1 MKKRLIVYVAVL
13 ALIVLSTTLAAGC
26 TSTEGSAEAVGG
38 QDHVQVSDGTLAI
51 DRVGIVPWGPSLSR
65 VVARVQ
71 NTSPDVSLVRGTYSA
86 TLFDSKDM
94 VLGND
99 TGAMAPLYPG
109 QSRWFASAAIAPGM
123 ISPPHRADFRLSGMR
138 WQKIAAQDVPTLSM
152 MQSNYIPVTATDAK
166 ATGIVHYTGKQTN
179 VRIAITAVTMT
190 VRKTPVEA
198 ATTILENLPPGD
210 YPFEMTFLRGGGAPP
225 DFRQMEVTAC
235 LLPE

>member
-1 MKKRLIVYVAVL
+1 MKKRLIVSVAVL
-13 ALIVLSTTLAAGC
+13 AIIVLASTLTAGC
-26 TSTEGSAEAVGG
+26 KTAEKSAEAIGG
-38 QDHVQVSDGTLAI
+38 EDQARVSDGTLAI
-51 DRVGIVPWGPSLSR
+51 DQVGIVPWGPTMSR

-71 NTSPDVSLVRGTYSA
+71 NTSPDVTMVRGTYSA

-109 QSRWFASAAIAPGM
+109 QQRWFASAAVAPGM
-123 ISPPHRADFRLSGMR
+123 VTPPHRADFRVSGMK
-138 WQKIAAQDVPTLSM
+138 WQKIAPSDRPTLTM
-152 MQSNYIPVTATDAK
+152 VQSNYIPISDTDAK

-179 VRIAITAVTMT
+179 VRIALTAVTMT

-198 ATTILENLPPGD
+198 TTTILENLPPGD
-210 YPFEMTFLRGGGAPP
+210 YPFEMTFLRSGGAPP
-225 DFRQMEVTAC
+225 RFRAMEVTAC